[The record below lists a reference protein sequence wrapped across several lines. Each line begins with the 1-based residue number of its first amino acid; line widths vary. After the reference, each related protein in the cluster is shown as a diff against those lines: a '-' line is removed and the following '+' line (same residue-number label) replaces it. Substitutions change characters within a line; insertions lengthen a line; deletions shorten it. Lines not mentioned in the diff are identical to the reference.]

1 MSAPNVVNVAT
12 ITAKTAQVAVG
23 TSATAIL
30 SNAASSN
37 KVLKVNM
44 LMITNRVV
52 SSAADITVNLY
63 PQDDIGG
70 TGVAIASTISVPADS
85 ALVVLDKSTAIY
97 LEEDKSLG
105 GIASASSDLVATISY
120 EEIS

>member
-23 TSATAIL
+23 TSATQIL
-30 SNAASSN
+30 ENPASSS
-37 KVLKVNM
+37 KVMKV
-44 LMITNRVV
+44 ITNIDG
-52 SSAADITVNLY
+52 SSAADITINLY

-85 ALVVLDKSTAIY
+85 ALIVLDKATAIY

-105 GIASASSDLVATISY
+105 GIASAASDLVATISY